1 MPDSCVFPGADPVLP
16 PGMPPVG
23 GVDIGGIGPPA
34 PQGDGQVRH
43 PQAVTEAVLG
53 LEQGQLG
60 TRVRP
65 LAAGQNPPRLS
76 PTPPVVPPR
85 ALPPP
90 PRPVPRRAPPRPPTR
105 PGGRR

>member
-23 GVDIGGIGPPA
+23 GVDIGVIGPPA

-53 LEQGQLG
+53 LEQGQLS

-65 LAAGQNPPRLS
+65 LAAGAQPPPPWAPPRLG
-76 PTPPVVPPR
+76 
-85 ALPPP
+85 APPP
-90 PRPVPRRAPPRPPTR
+90 PRSPSPPLHNSPAPGFLPPRDPA
-105 PGGRR
+105 